1 MTAPHEQP
9 SVVDALADD
18 TNPPEMPEGA
28 PELVPYL
35 QIRPRSRRAEFKR
48 KYAQFAGAEKNLNAL
63 RDRLGLKPDQ
73 EGVLD
78 EDVDPEERLK
88 AWADMDDY
96 IQLMDELM
104 EFAAVDPP
112 AYRKWADEADDETLM
127 GVFTVYCARSQPGE
141 ASSSTS

>member
-1 MTAPHEQP
+1 MTAPSEP

-18 TNPPEMPEGA
+18 ANLPEMPEGA

-48 KYAQFAGAEKNLNAL
+48 KYAQFAGAERDLNAL
-63 RDRLGLKPDQ
+63 RDRLGLKPDE

-96 IQLMDELM
+96 MQLMDELM
-104 EFAAVDPP
+104 EYAAVNPTQ
-112 AYRKWADEADDETLM
+112 YRQWADAADDETLM
-127 GVFTVYCARSQPGE
+127 AVFTIYCARSQPGE
-141 ASSSTS
+141 APSSTS